1 MHTLPF
7 NVLYWLLAL
16 APIILVLILMIGLRW
31 GGSKA
36 GPVGWLTAIILS
48 LAFFGA
54 TPALL
59 AYSQLKGLLLT
70 FYVLY
75 IIWMALVLYNVVNE
89 AGAIAVIGRAISRLT
104 SDRVMQL
111 LILSWVFSAFLQ
123 GVAGFGV
130 PIAVV
135 APLLIGMGFEPAT
148 AVVATAIGHSW
159 SVTFGDIAS
168 SFQALIAATGLGGQ
182 ELAPWS
188 ALFLALACFGCGLAA
203 AHAHN
208 GFKALRH
215 GLPAILI
222 IGSLMS
228 GTQYLLATN
237 GLWNLAGFVA
247 GLVGLLVGTG
257 VARLPLYRSTSAT
270 PKAIQF
276 SVREQSERRLSSR
289 RRIETKRAGLP
300 GRPAWLRYG
309 WFRQAQP
316 KPLRSEPTQPALPR
330 KLDDLDATPTADDDE
345 GGLSLP
351 LALAPYL
358 FLVVL
363 VTAAELYS
371 PLHELL
377 NTVVIRIRFPE
388 LRTAY
393 GWVTEAGTGRTI
405 SIFGHAGALLA
416 YTSAIGYLLYRR
428 TGHYSEGVLRKIAA
442 NTLRSAV
449 PSSIGIASLVGM
461 ALIMDHSGMTRFLA
475 QGISRSVG
483 AAFPLFSPLIGVLGA
498 FMTGSN
504 TNSNVIFALLQKQA
518 AELIGVSVSI
528 ILGAQTTGGSLGSM
542 LAPAKIIVGCS
553 TAGLAGRE
561 GEVLKKTLLPGLLI
575 AACVG
580 VVAWLMIYVLGVG

>member
-7 NVLYWLLAL
+7 KVLYWLLAL
-16 APIILVLILMIGLRW
+16 SPIIVVLILMIGFRW

-36 GPVGWLTAIILS
+36 GPVGWLTAIVVS

-54 TPALL
+54 APALL

-70 FYVLY
+70 IYVLY

-130 PIAVV
+130 PVAVV
-135 APLLIGMGFEPAT
+135 APLLIGMGFEPTT

-168 SFQALIAATGLGGQ
+168 SFQALIAATGLNGQ

-188 ALFLALACFGCGLAA
+188 ALFLGLACFSCGLAS
-203 AHAHN
+203 AHAHS
-208 GFKALRH
+208 GLKGLRH

-237 GLWNLAGFVA
+237 GLWNLAGFAA
-247 GLVGLLVGTG
+247 GLVGLLVGAV
-257 VARLPLYRSTSAT
+257 VARLPRYRSASASST
-270 PKAIQF
+270 ATHA
-276 SVREQSERRLSSR
+276 EGRL
-289 RRIETKRAGLP
+289 G
-300 GRPAWLRYG
+300 
-309 WFRQAQP
+309 
-316 KPLRSEPTQPALPR
+316 
-330 KLDDLDATPTADDDE
+330 
-345 GGLSLP
+345 LP
-351 LALAPYL
+351 LALVPYL
-358 FLVVL
+358 LLIVL
-363 VTAAELYS
+363 VAAAELYA

-377 NTVVIRIRFPE
+377 NSLVIRIRFPE

-393 GWVTEAGTGRTI
+393 GWITEAGTGRTI

-416 YTSAIGYLLYRR
+416 YTSIIGYLLYRR
-428 TGHYSEGVLRKIAA
+428 SGHYGAGVLRRITA

-461 ALIMDHSGMTRFLA
+461 ALSMDHSGMTYFLA
-475 QGISRSVG
+475 EGISRSVG
-483 AAFPLFSPLIGVLGA
+483 AAFPFFSPLIGVLGA

-504 TNSNVIFALLQKQA
+504 TNSNVIFAPLQKQA
-518 AELIGVSVSI
+518 AELVGISVFI
-528 ILGAQTTGGSLGSM
+528 ILAAQTTGGSLGSM

-561 GEVLKKTLLPGLLI
+561 GEVLKRTLLPGLLI

-580 VVAWLMIYVLGVG
+580 VVAWLAIYLT

>member
-7 NVLYWLLAL
+7 NILYWLLAL
-16 APIILVLILMIGLRW
+16 SPIIVVLILMIGFRW

-36 GPVGWLTAIILS
+36 GPVGWLTAIVVS

-54 TPALL
+54 TPGLL

-89 AGAIAVIGRAISRLT
+89 AGAITVIGHAISRLT
-104 SDRVMQL
+104 GDRVMQL

-135 APLLIGMGFEPAT
+135 APLLIGMGFEPVT

-159 SVTFGDIAS
+159 SVTFGNIAS
-168 SFQALIAATGLGGQ
+168 SFQALIAATGLGGP

-188 ALFLALACFGCGLAA
+188 ALFLSLACFGCGLAA
-203 AHAHN
+203 AHAYS
-208 GFKALRH
+208 GLKGLRH
-215 GLPAILI
+215 GLPAILL

-237 GLWNLAGFVA
+237 GLWNLAGFAA
-247 GLVGLLVGTG
+247 GLVGLLVGAV
-257 VARLPLYRSTSAT
+257 VARLPLYRSAS
-270 PKAIQF
+270 
-276 SVREQSERRLSSR
+276 
-289 RRIETKRAGLP
+289 
-300 GRPAWLRYG
+300 
-309 WFRQAQP
+309 
-316 KPLRSEPTQPALPR
+316 
-330 KLDDLDATPTADDDE
+330 ATPTAAGDE
-345 GGLSLP
+345 ARLGLP

-358 FLVVL
+358 LLIVL
-363 VTAAELYS
+363 VTAAELYA

-377 NTVVIRIRFPE
+377 NSVVIVIRFPE

-393 GWVTEAGTGRTI
+393 DWVTEAGTGRTI

-416 YTSAIGYLLYRR
+416 YTSVIAYLLYRR
-428 TGHYSEGVLRKIAA
+428 SGHYSAGVLRRIAA

-449 PSSIGIASLVGM
+449 RSSIGIVFLVGM
-461 ALIMDHSGMTRFLA
+461 ALVMDHSGMTYFLA

-483 AAFPLFSPLIGVLGA
+483 TAFPFFSPLIGVLGA

-504 TNSNVIFALLQKQA
+504 TNSNVIFAPLQKQA
-518 AELIGVSVSI
+518 AELIGISVFI
-528 ILGAQTTGGSLGSM
+528 ILAAQTTGGSLGSM

-580 VVAWLMIYVLGVG
+580 GVAWLAIYLT

>member
-7 NVLYWLLAL
+7 NALYWLLAL
-16 APIILVLILMIGLRW
+16 SPIVVVLILMIGFRW
-31 GGSKA
+31 GGAKA
-36 GPVGWLTAIILS
+36 GPVGWLTAIIVS
-48 LAFFGA
+48 LAFFGT
-54 TPALL
+54 TPELL
-59 AYSQLKGLLLT
+59 AYSQIKGLLLT
-70 FYVLY
+70 VYVLY

-89 AGAIAVIGRAISRLT
+89 VGAIAIIGQAISRLT
-104 SDRVMQL
+104 GDRVMQL
-111 LILSWVFSAFLQ
+111 LILSWVFSSFLQ

-203 AHAHN
+203 AHAHD
-208 GFKALRH
+208 GFRALRH

-222 IGSLMS
+222 IGFLMS
-228 GTQYLLATN
+228 GTQYLLATI

-247 GLVGLLVGTG
+247 GLVGLLAGAG
-257 VARLPLYRSTSAT
+257 VARLPLYRSASNSQYPISKDCT
-270 PKAIQF
+270 
-276 SVREQSERRLSSR
+276 
-289 RRIETKRAGLP
+289 
-300 GRPAWLRYG
+300 
-309 WFRQAQP
+309 
-316 KPLRSEPTQPALPR
+316 
-330 KLDDLDATPTADDDE
+330 E
-345 GGLSLP
+345 GHLSLS
-351 LALAPYL
+351 LALVPYL
-358 FLVVL
+358 LLIVL
-363 VTAAELYS
+363 VMAAELYS

-377 NTVVIRIRFPE
+377 NGVVIRVRFPE

-393 GWVTEAGTGRTI
+393 GWTTEAGTGRTI

-416 YTSAIGYLLYRR
+416 YTSVIAYFLYWR
-428 TGHYSEGVLRKIAA
+428 TGHYSGGILRRITT

-449 PSSIGIASLVGM
+449 PSSIGIVSLVGM
-461 ALIMDHSGMTRFLA
+461 ALVMDHSGMTYFLA

-483 AAFPLFSPLIGVLGA
+483 VAFPFFSPLIGVLGA
-498 FMTGSN
+498 FMAGSN
-504 TNSNVIFALLQKQA
+504 TNSNVIFAPLQKQV
-518 AELIGVSVSI
+518 AELIGVSVFI
-528 ILGAQTTGGSLGSM
+528 VLGAQTTGGSLGSM
-542 LAPAKIIVGCS
+542 LAPAKVIVGCS

-561 GEVLKKTLLPGLLI
+561 GEVLKRTLLPGLLI

-580 VVAWLMIYVLGVG
+580 VVAWMAIYLI

>member
-1 MHTLPF
+1 
-7 NVLYWLLAL
+7 V
-16 APIILVLILMIGLRW
+16 V
-31 GGSKA
+31 
-36 GPVGWLTAIILS
+36 
-48 LAFFGA
+48 FFGA

-104 SDRVMQL
+104 GDRVMQL

-203 AHAHN
+203 AHAHD
-208 GFKALRH
+208 GLKALWH

-247 GLVGLLVGTG
+247 GLVGLLVGGG
-257 VARLPLYRSTSAT
+257 VAQLPLYRSASAT
-270 PKAIQF
+270 SRTIQS

-289 RRIETKRAGLP
+289 RRIETKRAGLLR
-300 GRPAWLRYG
+300 RPAWLRYG
-309 WFRQAQP
+309 SS
-316 KPLRSEPTQPALPR
+316 LRSEPTQPALPR
-330 KLDDLDATPTADDDE
+330 KLDGLDATPTADCVE
-345 GGLSLP
+345 SRLGLP
-351 LALAPYL
+351 LALTPYL
-358 FLVVL
+358 LLIVL
-363 VTAAELYS
+363 VTAAELCG
-371 PLHELL
+371 PLHEFL
-377 NTVVIRIRFPE
+377 NSVVIKVRFPE
-388 LRTAY
+388 LRTVY

-416 YTSAIGYLLYRR
+416 YTSVIGYLLYRR
-428 TGHYSEGVLRKIAA
+428 SGHYSARALQRITT
-442 NTLRSAV
+442 NTVRSAV
-449 PSSIGIASLVGM
+449 RSSIGIASLVGM
-461 ALIMDHSGMTRFLA
+461 ALIMDHSGMTYFLA

-483 AAFPLFSPLIGVLGA
+483 AAFPFFSPLIGVLGA

-504 TNSNVIFALLQKQA
+504 TNSNVIFAPLQKQA
-518 AELIGVSVSI
+518 AELIGVSVFI
-528 ILGAQTTGGSLGSM
+528 ILAAQTTGGSLGSM

-561 GEVLKKTLLPGLLI
+561 GEVLKKTLLPGLMI
-575 AACVG
+575 AAFVG
-580 VVAWLMIYVLGVG
+580 VVAWLVIHLT

>member
-1 MHTLPF
+1 MHTPPF
-7 NVLYWLLAL
+7 SVLYWLLAL
-16 APIILVLILMIGLRW
+16 SPIIVVLILMIGFRW
-31 GGSKA
+31 GGAKA
-36 GPVGWLTAIILS
+36 GPVGWLTALVVS

-54 TPALL
+54 TPRLL

-70 FYVLY
+70 VYVLY
-75 IIWMALVLYNVVNE
+75 IIWMALVLYHVVNE

-104 SDRVMQL
+104 GDRVMQL

-135 APLLIGMGFEPAT
+135 APLLIGMGFEPVT

-168 SFQALIAATGLGGQ
+168 SFQALIAATGLNGL

-188 ALFLALACFGCGLAA
+188 ALFLGLACFGCGLAA
-203 AHAHN
+203 AHAHS
-208 GFKALRH
+208 GLKGLWH
-215 GLPAILI
+215 GLPAVLI
-222 IGSLMS
+222 IGTLMS

-237 GLWNLAGFVA
+237 GLWNPAGFVA
-247 GLVGLLVGTG
+247 GLVGLLAGAA
-257 VARLPLYRSTSAT
+257 VARLPFYHSPSAT
-270 PKAIQF
+270 SRAIQS

-300 GRPAWLRYG
+300 RRPAWLRYG
-309 WFRQAQP
+309 S
-316 KPLRSEPTQPALPR
+316 PLRYEPTQPALPR
-330 KLDDLDATPTADDDE
+330 KPNDSDATSTADCVE
-345 GGLSLP
+345 SRLGLP

-358 FLVVL
+358 FLIVL
-363 VTAAELYS
+363 VTAAELYG
-371 PLHELL
+371 PLHQLL
-377 NTVVIRIRFPE
+377 NSVVIVIRFPE
-388 LRTAY
+388 LHTAY
-393 GWVTEAGTGRTI
+393 GWITEAGTGRTV

-428 TGHYSEGVLRKIAA
+428 AGLYSEGILRKIAS

-461 ALIMDHSGMTRFLA
+461 ALVMDHSGMTHLLA

-504 TNSNVIFALLQKQA
+504 TNSNVIFAPLQKQA
-518 AELIGVSVSI
+518 AELIGISVFI

-542 LAPAKIIVGCS
+542 LAPAKVIVGCS

-561 GEVLKKTLLPGLLI
+561 GEVLKRTLLPGLLI

-580 VVAWLMIYVLGVG
+580 VVAWLAVYFGGSS

>member
-7 NVLYWLLAL
+7 NALYWLLAL
-16 APIILVLILMIGLRW
+16 SPIIVVLILMVGLRW

-36 GPVGWLTAIILS
+36 GPVGWLTAIIVS

-54 TPALL
+54 TPRLL

-89 AGAIAVIGRAISRLT
+89 AGAITVIGRAISRLT
-104 SDRVMQL
+104 GDRVMQL

-135 APLLIGMGFEPAT
+135 APLLIGMGFEPVT

-168 SFQALIAATGLGGQ
+168 SFQALIAATGLSGQ

-188 ALFLALACFGCGLAA
+188 ALLLGMACFGCGLAA
-203 AHAHN
+203 AHAHS
-208 GFKALRH
+208 GLKALWH

-222 IGSLMS
+222 IGALMS

-247 GLVGLLVGTG
+247 GLVGLLAGAA
-257 VARLPLYRSTSAT
+257 VARLPLYRSDSVTSTTAE
-270 PKAIQF
+270 
-276 SVREQSERRLSSR
+276 SRL
-289 RRIETKRAGLP
+289 G
-300 GRPAWLRYG
+300 
-309 WFRQAQP
+309 
-316 KPLRSEPTQPALPR
+316 
-330 KLDDLDATPTADDDE
+330 
-345 GGLSLP
+345 LP
-351 LALAPYL
+351 LALTPYL
-358 FLVVL
+358 LLIVL
-363 VTAAELYS
+363 VTAAELYG
-371 PLHELL
+371 PLHEFL
-377 NTVVIRIRFPE
+377 NSVVIRIRFPE
-388 LRTAY
+388 FRTAY
-393 GWVTEAGTGRTI
+393 DWTTEAGTGRTI
-405 SIFGHAGALLA
+405 SIFGHPGALLA
-416 YTSAIGYLLYRR
+416 YTSVIGYLLYRR
-428 TGHYSEGVLRKIAA
+428 TGHYDGGVLRQITT

-449 PSSIGIASLVGM
+449 PSSIGIASLVSM
-461 ALIMDHSGMTRFLA
+461 ALIMDHSGMTYLLA
-475 QGISRSVG
+475 EGISQSVG
-483 AAFPLFSPLIGVLGA
+483 AAFPFFSPLIGVLGA

-504 TNSNVIFALLQKQA
+504 TNSNVIFAPLQKEA
-518 AELIGVSVSI
+518 AELIGISVFI

-542 LAPAKIIVGCS
+542 LAPAKVIVGCS
-553 TAGLAGRE
+553 TASLAGHE

-580 VVAWLMIYVLGVG
+580 VVTWLAIYVT

>member
-7 NVLYWLLAL
+7 NILYWLLAL
-16 APIILVLILMIGLRW
+16 SPIIVVLILMIGFRW

-36 GPVGWLTAIILS
+36 GPVGWLTAIVVS

-54 TPALL
+54 TPGLL

-89 AGAIAVIGRAISRLT
+89 AGAITVIGHAISRLT
-104 SDRVMQL
+104 GDRVMQL

-135 APLLIGMGFEPAT
+135 APLLIGMGFEPTT

-188 ALFLALACFGCGLAA
+188 ALFLGLACFSCGLAA
-203 AHAHN
+203 AHAHS
-208 GFKALRH
+208 GLKGLRH

-237 GLWNLAGFVA
+237 VLWNLAGFAA
-247 GLVGLLVGTG
+247 GLVGLLVGAG
-257 VARLPLYRSTSAT
+257 VTRLSLYRSASAT
-270 PKAIQF
+270 CTAA
-276 SVREQSERRLSSR
+276 RAEGRL
-289 RRIETKRAGLP
+289 G
-300 GRPAWLRYG
+300 
-309 WFRQAQP
+309 
-316 KPLRSEPTQPALPR
+316 
-330 KLDDLDATPTADDDE
+330 
-345 GGLSLP
+345 LP
-351 LALAPYL
+351 LAVAPYL
-358 FLVVL
+358 LLVVL
-363 VTAAELYS
+363 VTAAELYG

-377 NTVVIRIRFPE
+377 NSVVIVIRFPE

-393 GWVTEAGTGRTI
+393 GWITEAGTGRTI

-416 YTSAIGYLLYRR
+416 YTSAIAYLLYRR
-428 TGHYSEGVLRKIAA
+428 SGHYSAGVLRRITA

-461 ALIMDHSGMTRFLA
+461 ALVMDHSGMTYFLA

-483 AAFPLFSPLIGVLGA
+483 AAFPFFSPLIGVLGA

-504 TNSNVIFALLQKQA
+504 TNSNVIFAPLQKQA
-518 AELIGVSVSI
+518 AELIGISVFI
-528 ILGAQTTGGSLGSM
+528 ILAAQTTGGSLGSM

-561 GEVLKKTLLPGLLI
+561 GEVLKRTLLPGLLI

-580 VVAWLMIYVLGVG
+580 GVAWLAIYLM

>member
-16 APIILVLILMIGLRW
+16 SPIIVVLILMIGFRW

-36 GPVGWLTAIILS
+36 GPVGWLTAVVVS

-54 TPALL
+54 TPGLL

-104 SDRVMQL
+104 GDRVMQL

-135 APLLIGMGFEPAT
+135 APLLIGMGFEPTT
-148 AVVATAIGHSW
+148 AVAATAIGHSW
-159 SVTFGDIAS
+159 SVTFGDMAS
-168 SFQALIAATGLGGQ
+168 SFQVLIAATGLGGL
-182 ELAPWS
+182 ELAPWA
-188 ALFLALACFGCGLAA
+188 ALFLGLACFGCGLAA
-203 AHAHN
+203 AHAHD
-208 GFKALRH
+208 GVKALRH

-247 GLVGLLVGTG
+247 GLVGLLVGAV
-257 VARLPLYRSTSAT
+257 VARLPRYRAASAT
-270 PKAIQF
+270 SRAIQS

-300 GRPAWLRYG
+300 RRPAWLRYG
-309 WFRQAQP
+309 S
-316 KPLRSEPTQPALPR
+316 PLRYEPTQPALAEAEAR
-330 KLDDLDATPTADDDE
+330 
-345 GGLSLP
+345 LSLP

-358 FLVVL
+358 LLVVL
-363 VTAAELYS
+363 VTAAELYA

-377 NTVVIRIRFPE
+377 NSLVIRIRFPE
-388 LRTAY
+388 LRTTY
-393 GWVTEAGTGRTI
+393 GWTTEAGMGRTI
-405 SIFGHAGALLA
+405 SVFGHAGALLA
-416 YTSAIGYLLYRR
+416 YTSAIGYFLYRR
-428 TGHYSEGVLRKIAA
+428 SGHYSAGILRRIAA

-449 PSSIGIASLVGM
+449 RSSIGIASLVGM
-461 ALIMDHSGMTRFLA
+461 ALVMDHSGMTYFLA

-483 AAFPLFSPLIGVLGA
+483 AAFPFFSPLIGVLGA

-504 TNSNVIFALLQKQA
+504 TNSNVIFAPLQKQA
-518 AELIGVSVSI
+518 AELIGISVFI
-528 ILGAQTTGGSLGSM
+528 ILAAQTTGGSLGSM

-561 GEVLKKTLLPGLLI
+561 GEVLKRTLLPGLLI

-580 VVAWLMIYVLGVG
+580 AVAWLAISVLGLG

>member
-16 APIILVLILMIGLRW
+16 SPIIVVLILMIGFRW

-36 GPVGWLTAIILS
+36 GPVGWFTAIVVS

-54 TPALL
+54 TPELL

-70 FYVLY
+70 IYVLY

-89 AGAIAVIGRAISRLT
+89 AGAIAVIGRAIFRLT
-104 SDRVMQL
+104 GDRVMQL

-135 APLLIGMGFEPAT
+135 APLLIGMGFEPTT

-188 ALFLALACFGCGLAA
+188 AVFLGLACFGCGLAA
-203 AHAHN
+203 AHAHS
-208 GFKALRH
+208 GLKGLRH

-247 GLVGLLVGTG
+247 GLVGLVVGAV
-257 VARLPLYRSTSAT
+257 VARLPLYRSAS
-270 PKAIQF
+270 
-276 SVREQSERRLSSR
+276 
-289 RRIETKRAGLP
+289 
-300 GRPAWLRYG
+300 
-309 WFRQAQP
+309 
-316 KPLRSEPTQPALPR
+316 
-330 KLDDLDATPTADDDE
+330 ATPTAAGDE
-345 GGLSLP
+345 GRLGLP

-358 FLVVL
+358 LLIVL
-363 VTAAELYS
+363 VTAAELYN
-371 PLHELL
+371 PLHQLL
-377 NTVVIRIRFPE
+377 NSVVIRIRFPE
-388 LRTAY
+388 LQTAY
-393 GWVTEAGTGRTI
+393 GWITGAGTGRTI

-416 YTSAIGYLLYRR
+416 YTSIIGYLLYRR
-428 TGHYSEGVLRKIAA
+428 TGHYRRGTLRRITA

-461 ALIMDHSGMTRFLA
+461 ALSMDHSGMTYFLA
-475 QGISRSVG
+475 EGISRSVG
-483 AAFPLFSPLIGVLGA
+483 VAFPLFSPLIGVLGA

-504 TNSNVIFALLQKQA
+504 TNSNVIFAPLQKQA
-518 AELIGVSVSI
+518 AELVGISVFI
-528 ILGAQTTGGSLGSM
+528 ILAAQTTGGSLGSM

-561 GEVLKKTLLPGLLI
+561 GEVLKRTLLPGLLI

-580 VVAWLMIYVLGVG
+580 VVAWLAIYLT

>member
-1 MHTLPF
+1 MHTLPL
-7 NVLYWLLAL
+7 NILYWLLAL
-16 APIILVLILMIGLRW
+16 SPIIVVLTLMIGFRW

-36 GPVGWLTAIILS
+36 GPVGWLTAVIVS

-70 FYVLY
+70 IYVLY

-89 AGAIAVIGRAISRLT
+89 AGAITVIGRAISRLT
-104 SDRVMQL
+104 DDQVMQL

-135 APLLIGMGFEPAT
+135 APLLIGMGFEPTT

-188 ALFLALACFGCGLAA
+188 ALFLGLACFGCGLAA
-203 AHAHN
+203 AHAHS
-208 GFKALRH
+208 GFKGLRH

-247 GLVGLLVGTG
+247 GLVGLLVGAV
-257 VARLPLYRSTSAT
+257 VARLPRYRSASAT
-270 PKAIQF
+270 PVVAGTKG
-276 SVREQSERRLSSR
+276 RLR
-289 RRIETKRAGLP
+289 
-300 GRPAWLRYG
+300 
-309 WFRQAQP
+309 
-316 KPLRSEPTQPALPR
+316 
-330 KLDDLDATPTADDDE
+330 
-345 GGLSLP
+345 LP
-351 LALAPYL
+351 LAIAPYL
-358 FLVVL
+358 LLIVL
-363 VTAAELYS
+363 VTAAELYA
-371 PLHELL
+371 PLHQLL
-377 NTVVIRIRFPE
+377 NSVVIRIWFPE

-393 GWVTEAGTGRTI
+393 GWITEAGTGRTI

-416 YTSAIGYLLYRR
+416 YTSAIAYLLYRR
-428 TGHYSEGVLRKIAA
+428 IGRYSEGTLRRITA

-461 ALIMDHSGMTRFLA
+461 ALVMDHSGMTYFLA

-483 AAFPLFSPLIGVLGA
+483 AAFPFFSPLIGVLGA

-504 TNSNVIFALLQKQA
+504 TNSNVIFAPLQKQA
-518 AELIGVSVSI
+518 AELIGISVFI
-528 ILGAQTTGGSLGSM
+528 ILAAQTAGGSLGSM

-561 GEVLKKTLLPGLLI
+561 GEVLKRTLLPGLLI

-580 VVAWLMIYVLGVG
+580 VVAWLAISVLGVG

>member
-7 NVLYWLLAL
+7 NALYWLLAL
-16 APIILVLILMIGLRW
+16 SPIIVVLILMIGFRW
-31 GGSKA
+31 GGAKA
-36 GPVGWLTAIILS
+36 GPVGWLAAIIVS
-48 LAFFGA
+48 LVFFGA
-54 TPALL
+54 TPELL

-104 SDRVMQL
+104 GDRVMQL
-111 LILSWVFSAFLQ
+111 LILSWVFSSFLQ

-159 SVTFGDIAS
+159 SVTFGDMAS
-168 SFQALIAATGLGGQ
+168 SFQALIAATGFSGQ

-188 ALFLALACFGCGLAA
+188 ALFLGLACFGCGLAA
-203 AHAHN
+203 AHAHS

-222 IGSLMS
+222 VGSLMS

-247 GLVGLLVGTG
+247 GMVGLLAGAG
-257 VARLPLYRSTSAT
+257 VARLPLYRSVSAT
-270 PKAIQF
+270 PTTAGA
-276 SVREQSERRLSSR
+276 EGRL
-289 RRIETKRAGLP
+289 K
-300 GRPAWLRYG
+300 
-309 WFRQAQP
+309 
-316 KPLRSEPTQPALPR
+316 
-330 KLDDLDATPTADDDE
+330 
-345 GGLSLP
+345 LP

-358 FLVVL
+358 LLIVL
-363 VTAAELYS
+363 VTAAELYG

-377 NTVVIRIRFPE
+377 NSVVISIHFPE
-388 LRTAY
+388 LHTAY
-393 GWVTEAGTGRTI
+393 GWTIEAGTGRTI
-405 SIFGHAGALLA
+405 SIFGHPGALLA
-416 YTSAIGYLLYRR
+416 YTSVIAYLLYRH
-428 TGHYSEGVLRKIAA
+428 TGLYSEGALRRIAA
-442 NTLRSAV
+442 NTLKSAV

-461 ALIMDHSGMTRFLA
+461 ALVMDHSGMTYFLA

-483 AAFPLFSPLIGVLGA
+483 AAFPFFSPLIGVLGA

-504 TNSNVIFALLQKQA
+504 TNSNVIFAPLQKQA
-518 AELIGVSVSI
+518 AELIRISVFI

-542 LAPAKIIVGCS
+542 LAPAKVIVGCS

-561 GEVLKKTLLPGLLI
+561 GEVLKRTLVPGLLI
-575 AACVG
+575 AAFVG
-580 VVAWLMIYVLGVG
+580 GVAWIAIY